1 MHYPI
6 CCRALTENVLNQKNM
21 KSKKAYGRGRINV
34 SLHIFCIQLLL
45 LIISDCRF
53 IAVTQPIRYAKHKQ
67 GGKRVHIMIGLTWII
82 SFAIAAPIALGMNYT
97 DSRAETPKLCIFYN
111 SEFLIC
117 SSLGSFYI
125 PCIIMIFL
133 YYRIFRAIHLRAKA
147 QAMRMA
153 TKKVTSSQASTTH
166 VIENKAA
173 KAPIVVKPFN
183 EKRGARLAHHNDTSQ
198 YLPPVAPPNN
208 KKGLEVHVT
217 DETVTYSNVI
227 TTLQTTT
234 DTGEEE
240 EEVLQNQG
248 EAEGEG
254 GGEEGGGRVREG
266 GRVPRCRQLL
276 IRERMRWG

>member
-1 MHYPI
+1 
-6 CCRALTENVLNQKNM
+6 
-21 KSKKAYGRGRINV
+21 
-34 SLHIFCIQLLL
+34 
-45 LIISDCRF
+45 
-53 IAVTQPIRYAKHKQ
+53 
-67 GGKRVHIMIGLTWII
+67 MIGLTWII

-97 DSRAETPKLCIFYN
+97 ESRAETPKLCIFYN

-147 QAMRMA
+147 QALRMA

-183 EKRGARLAHHNDTSQ
+183 EKRGARLAHHNDTTQ
-198 YLPPVAPPNN
+198 YLPPVATSESQYTCDSQYAVAPPCN

-234 DTGEEE
+234 DTGEED

-248 EAEGEG
+248 E
-254 GGEEGGGRVREG
+254 
-266 GRVPRCRQLL
+266 
-276 IRERMRWG
+276 